1 MSLAI
6 GRAAS
11 RFGVPRVTV
20 YLLVGLL
27 LGPQVALRIFDSDG
41 FAAQF
46 LLSAPTVVPLR
57 VLQELGVGF
66 ILLGIGATFRF
77 ATYREVGPKILA
89 VSAAEIG
96 LTSLFVGTA
105 VYAATG
111 DWRLGLIAP
120 ALAVSSAPSAT
131 MVTLREV
138 EAEGPASRLLILCM
152 RLSV

>member
-27 LGPQVALRIFDSDG
+27 LGPHVALRIFESNG
-41 FAAQF
+41 LAAAF
-46 LLSAPTVVPLR
+46 LLGPPTVVPLR

-66 ILLGIGATFRF
+66 ILLGIGSAFQFTTF
-77 ATYREVGPKILA
+77 REVGPKILG

-105 VYAATG
+105 VFVATG

-120 ALAVSSAPSAT
+120 VLAVSSAPSAT
-131 MVTLREV
+131 MVTLR
-138 EAEGPASRLLILCM
+138 
-152 RLSV
+152 